1 MPLDASVVFCPPLSS
16 DPAADAGGG
25 DLPLPCRLWKL
36 ILGLSFMPLVRVDGS
51 GFADLS
57 QVGLDGGQLHGH
69 EPGGWWFSLHWCDGA
84 DSFCLSF

>member
-1 MPLDASVVFCPPLSS
+1 MPLDASVVFALLYLLIRRRMPVGVISLSR
-16 DPAADAGGG
+16 
-25 DLPLPCRLWKL
+25 RLWKL
-36 ILGLSFMPLVRVDGS
+36 ILGLSFMPLCALDGS

-69 EPGGWWFSLHWCDGA
+69 EPGDGGSPLHWCDGA

>member
-1 MPLDASVVFCPPLSS
+1 MRPLFFALLYLLIRRRMP
-16 DPAADAGGG
+16 GGG
-25 DLPLPCRLWKL
+25 DLPLPPVMEAHS
-36 ILGLSFMPLVRVDGS
+36 GLVLHALVRADGS

-69 EPGGWWFSLHWCDGA
+69 EPGDGGSPLHWCDGA